1 MRSIRIKTPSTPK
14 IPSSLRKSSAPT
26 RMPTPTRPSSSGAKP
41 PASSTPPGVNPPK
54 AGNPTPSVGGKFGN
68 IKVSSQS
75 GIHVKGNQ
83 NRIEVS
89 GSGHVFGNVT
99 INNHNSPAA
108 APGDGAKG
116 KTNWGA
122 VLEKAVKAGQ
132 DIANSGL
139 NVMEKTYKGAID
151 VARTAS

>member
-1 MRSIRIKTPSTPK
+1 MNLT
-14 IPSSLRKSSAPT
+14 
-26 RMPTPTRPSSSGAKP
+26 
-41 PASSTPPGVNPPK
+41 K

-68 IKVSSQS
+68 IKISNQS

-83 NRIEVS
+83 NQIQVS